1 MKKPGRP
8 PKHADS
14 HLISLIEKYQLK
26 HPEKKITLKDLER
39 ETGVSYNIWKQN
51 KNIRFIINEIN
62 SPPIFT
68 SDNGLR
74 YTLPNAKQ
82 LVNTHYSNKTK
93 LINAIHSSFEVIND
107 LYDYANIGFQAT
119 KRENELKQRIVEL
132 ESMITEK
139 NRIIEKLNNEIDVLF
154 IQSGSELKRN
164 RLGIRSN
171 LIELTPQNIKS
182 LSKDIKDIEAE
193 YEGLFD

>member
-1 MKKPGRP
+1 
-8 PKHADS
+8 
-14 HLISLIEKYQLK
+14 
-26 HPEKKITLKDLER
+26 
-39 ETGVSYNIWKQN
+39 
-51 KNIRFIINEIN
+51 IN